1 MTTRVTFPAA
11 LAHRRHEWHL
21 ACEFGN
27 WITAYLR
34 GPNRSRPGP
43 PVAGSGI
50 E

>member
-1 MTTRVTFPAA
+1 MRIAE
-11 LAHRRHEWHL
+11 RQWHL

-34 GPNRSRPGP
+34 RSKRSRPGP
-43 PVAGSGI
+43 PVTGSRI